1 MKWHHLIQLSAKD
14 WVVVFSSGILS
25 LALLQTHAVFLSG
38 RLTDELSLV
47 WVIMAPLV
55 SEVLKKKKKKKKK
68 TLFPQSYSPSPPT
81 QVSSGS
87 RWVIGKS
94 NWRSRQSRVCGG
106 RKCKRRIICRA
117 SWSNTARRGTRS
129 LFERDAWTTT
139 RRITSRRLV
148 PRVRPV

>member
-14 WVVVFSSGILS
+14 CVVVFFVLVFCHMPFSKH
-25 LALLQTHAVFLSG
+25 TRFFLSG
-38 RLTDELSLV
+38 RLTDELSLM
-47 WVIMAPLV
+47 WLIMAPLV
-55 SEVLKKKKKKKKK
+55 SEILKKKKKKKKK
-68 TLFPQSYSPSPPT
+68 TLVAQSYSPSPPT

-106 RKCKRRIICRA
+106 WKCKRRIICRA
-117 SWSNTARRGTRS
+117 SSSNTRS
-129 LFERDAWTTT
+129 LSERDAWTTT
-139 RRITSRRLV
+139 RGLTSRRLV